1 MVSFSNLLVSKNFAV
16 FSSIN
21 PDSTSP
27 NIGSVENLVIP
38 IVNLIYNYYLG
49 VPMTAANRV
58 NLQYDISVQDFIN
71 LGTSGELSGNASAT
85 EIYLLIIDSAIAV
98 DDTGALPTYSGVY
111 TGPDIDEIAN
121 IDDISF

>member
-1 MVSFSNLLVSKNFAV
+1 MGLLSCVLVSFSNLLVSKNFAV

-71 LGTSGELSGNASAT
+71 LGTSGKIGSPEPVWMLSKTLKTFGVGNAGSSAV
-85 EIYLLIIDSAIAV
+85 V
-98 DDTGALPTYSGVY
+98 DISSSGVVVVAA
-111 TGPDIDEIAN
+111 IL
-121 IDDISF
+121 